1 MFIISAKTIFV
12 DFLPF
17 YTEEVKNYLNGYLKL
32 FPKHLKEAT
41 ERNGFYIFVALFKA
55 VAADWLRNGNIKL
68 PDGAVCDVLIEHQ

>member
-1 MFIISAKTIFV
+1 MAFV